1 MAYKIL
7 VAEDDRFLMKIYTD
21 TLTRENFEV
30 IQATNGQEAIT
41 KIKTNLPDLILL
53 DLVMPIKDGF
63 ETLEELKLDSKT
75 KNIPVIILTNL
86 GQETDIKRGKDL
98 GAIDYLVKSDL
109 STKEIINK
117 VKQYIIKAKG

>member
-1 MAYKIL
+1 MYKIL

-30 IQATNGQEAIT
+30 IQATNGEEVINKT
-41 KIKTNLPDLILL
+41 KTNPPDLILL

-86 GQETDIKRGKDL
+86 GQEADIKRGKDL

-109 STKEIINK
+109 SIKEIIDK